1 MQNIH
6 LALILAGISLC
17 YGQHKTDIVAVVD
30 SDAEIINIQQSFT
43 FYNSYDIALNE
54 LYFTDWTSSYS
65 SPETPLTKK
74 FLNEF
79 NTNLYISRDK
89 HRGYTTINSIQSQTQ
104 KTHVF
109 NRLAN
114 QTDIIKVDLDKALLP
129 GDSITLDLEYQLTI
143 QNDRFT
149 GYGINKKKD
158 YALNAWYLT
167 PAVFDGQNW
176 RLYSNK
182 NLDDLYA
189 PGTDTKLKL
198 TTADTYNVYTALNEL
213 GSVRNDGLIHYTFE
227 GNNITDSK
235 IFITSEKFRHYTFED
250 LTIQLNTNL
259 KKISPEKEK
268 EILERINGFS
278 SANIAVYPKN
288 KLILSNL
295 EYKKNSLYGLTFLPD
310 ILSPFSK
317 EFEYEITLAQN
328 IIKKYIDE
336 VLKLDSRTEYWLKK
350 GIEQLLLVRYIETY
364 YPDQKL
370 LGKLADFWGIRG
382 FNFSKLKYTEQYR
395 LTYYQMLRTGRDQAL
410 NTKREELINFNQRHA
425 AKFKAGLSLKYLM
438 SYLGQNNELLWIQEF
453 IDTQSEKPT
462 SVAKFKTFLGRKT
475 KKNIEWYF
483 EDYIVN
489 SINSDYKFKN
499 HSTDKDSIYFTIKN
513 LRKGKYPISL
523 STLKDEQVI
532 SNEWIEGFDSE
543 KQFSIANN
551 GADELA
557 LNYDHSSLEFNRRNN
572 WKRLDRG
579 RLFNKPLQFRFLRD
593 VEDPA
598 KAQIYFIPIVEFQ
611 NIYDGLKLG
620 MNFNNRGLLAK
631 PFLYALAPFYG
642 LESKTMTGFAKA
654 MFNIY
659 HEDSRLYNTMFG
671 ITFDRSSFD
680 YGSFITKIQPYVQF
694 QFREIN
700 NLRSNASETLMLR
713 YINIQKDNSRSFLDE
728 NTIPPYKVL
737 NLRYLN
743 LDNSIHKFDKWSVDL
758 QFSGNFGKLSS
769 SYEIRKRTPN
779 DRHYN
784 LRLFAGAFLYNTL
797 PETENNFNF
806 ALDRPTDYLFEYN
819 YLGQSESSGILAQQL
834 VIADGGFKSKT
845 EPGFANQWLTTLNAS
860 ASIWRYIQAYG
871 DLGFVK
877 NKGLSPFFAYDAGV
891 RLDLVTDFFEIYFPV
906 YSNLGWEINQSNY
919 PQKIRF
925 VFTTDFSA
933 LAELFTRRWF

>member
-109 NRLAN
+109 NSLAN
-114 QTDIIKVDLDKALLP
+114 QTDIIKVDLDKTLLP

-213 GSVRNDGLIHYTFE
+213 GSVLNDGLIHYTFE

-453 IDTQSEKPT
+453 IDTHSESPA

-551 GADELA
+551 GAEELA

-579 RLFNKPLQFRFLRD
+579 RL
-593 VEDPA
+593 
-598 KAQIYFIPIVEFQ
+598 
-611 NIYDGLKLG
+611 
-620 MNFNNRGLLAK
+620 
-631 PFLYALAPFYG
+631 
-642 LESKTMTGFAKA
+642 
-654 MFNIY
+654 
-659 HEDSRLYNTMFG
+659 
-671 ITFDRSSFD
+671 
-680 YGSFITKIQPYVQF
+680 
-694 QFREIN
+694 
-700 NLRSNASETLMLR
+700 
-713 YINIQKDNSRSFLDE
+713 
-728 NTIPPYKVL
+728 
-737 NLRYLN
+737 
-743 LDNSIHKFDKWSVDL
+743 
-758 QFSGNFGKLSS
+758 
-769 SYEIRKRTPN
+769 
-779 DRHYN
+779 
-784 LRLFAGAFLYNTL
+784 
-797 PETENNFNF
+797 
-806 ALDRPTDYLFEYN
+806 
-819 YLGQSESSGILAQQL
+819 
-834 VIADGGFKSKT
+834 
-845 EPGFANQWLTTLNAS
+845 
-860 ASIWRYIQAYG
+860 
-871 DLGFVK
+871 
-877 NKGLSPFFAYDAGV
+877 
-891 RLDLVTDFFEIYFPV
+891 
-906 YSNLGWEINQSNY
+906 
-919 PQKIRF
+919 
-925 VFTTDFSA
+925 
-933 LAELFTRRWF
+933 